1 MVELIKRGGARKTYQ
16 VADFLSLS
24 PLNLSTSFR
33 IKVPFGISY
42 SLQEYATT
50 LIPDTIFKYVSE
62 QISKEGYEKNLKNLR
77 VEFSEAGASSL
88 DLVVIVDFDGA
99 MAPLYNRM
107 IRAIQRWCVDAATL
121 NNWEIPF
128 PQLTVHKGA

>member
-1 MVELIKRGGARKTYQ
+1 
-16 VADFLSLS
+16 
-24 PLNLSTSFR
+24 
-33 IKVPFGISY
+33 
-42 SLQEYATT
+42 
-50 LIPDTIFKYVSE
+50 
-62 QISKEGYEKNLKNLR
+62 